1 MPTANPAQA
10 AQPAKWYTIRARAA
24 VSAAAGAVAA
34 SSAEIL
40 IYGDIGESWYGDTIA
55 AAEFVREIAA
65 LDVESMTV
73 RINSYGGSVTDG
85 IAIHNALKRHKANV
99 VTVVDGI
106 AASIASLIAMAGN
119 SVEMADNAQI
129 MIHAPWGWQSG
140 NSAAMREYADM
151 LDSWADAMST
161 TYAAK
166 TGTDKAV
173 ILALLTDGKDHWYT
187 AEQALEANLIDA
199 VVAGLPVAA
208 SAQLNHSL
216 KARYASFPQPT
227 TPAASAAPTPST
239 TPQES
244 TTMPAPIEDPVAAAA
259 AAAATAATMAAHTAA
274 ASASALAAD
283 GLRRTGIG
291 AAFAKFAN
299 VAGVP
304 AIQAACADDVNCTV
318 EQAGIKLLA
327 HLGSGAAPVAG
338 NYIVTLEDSR
348 DKFRAGIQASVLA
361 RGQLAKDDTANNY
374 RGFTL
379 MDIARECLAHAGVSA
394 RGMDKMKLVSAA
406 FTHTGSD
413 FPLLLA
419 NVAEKSM
426 LKGYEE
432 AEETF
437 QLWTA
442 VGSLGDFKPG
452 KRVDLNTFPTL
463 ERVQDGGE
471 YRYASTGE
479 RGETV
484 QLATYGKMFSLTR
497 QTIINDDLNAFTK
510 IPRIMG
516 RAAIRTVGDLVYA
529 ILTSN
534 PAMSDG
540 VALFHATHANLLAG
554 LGITTA
560 GIDAMRV
567 AMARQS
573 DGTATALNIRLAKIL
588 VPMALEGTAKV
599 VRDSEFEVGAG
610 SKNNTVPNTV
620 KGTFEVISDARLDNA
635 SSSTWYGTAN
645 SAMHDTVEVS
655 YLDGNQ
661 APMLEQQDGWKIDG
675 TEFKVRLD
683 AGVKALDFRTMAKN
697 PGA

>member
-24 VSAAAGAVAA
+24 VSAAGVVAA

-40 IYGDIGESWYGDTIA
+40 IYGDIGESWYGDTVA
-55 AAEFVREIAA
+55 ANDFVREVAA
-65 LDVESMTV
+65 LDVENLTV
-73 RINSYGGSVTDG
+73 RISSYGGSVTDG
-85 IAIHNALKRHKANV
+85 IAIYNSLKRHKAT
-99 VTVVDGI
+99 VTTVIDSI
-106 AASIASLIAMAGN
+106 AASIASLIAMAGDR
-119 SVEMADNAQI
+119 VEMAENAA
-129 MIHAPWGWQSG
+129 MMLHAPWGWTEG
-140 NSAAMREYADM
+140 NAVALREYADM
-151 LDSWADAMST
+151 LDTWAEAMATS
-161 TYAAK
+161 YAAK
-166 TGTDKAV
+166 SGGDKAN
-173 ILALLTDGKDHWYT
+173 ILALLQDGKDHWYT
-187 AEQALEANLIDA
+187 AEQALAANFSDA
-199 VVAGLPVAA
+199 TISALPIAA
-208 SAQLNHSL
+208 SASMNSL
-216 KARYASFPQPT
+216 IKARFASYPQPV
-227 TPAASAAPTPST
+227 TPAASVAPTPST

-244 TTMPAPIEDPVAAAA
+244 TTMPPNEDPVAAAA
-259 AAAATAATMAAHTAA
+259 AAAATAATMAAHSAA
-274 ASASALAAD
+274 ATAALAAD
-283 GLRRTGIG
+283 GVRRTGIS
-291 AAFAKFAN
+291 AAFAKFTN
-299 VAGVP
+299 VAGV
-304 AIQAACADDVNCTV
+304 ADIQAACAADHSCTV

-338 NYIVTLEDSR
+338 SYIVTLEDSR

-361 RGQLAKDDTANNY
+361 RGQLAKDDSANNY
-374 RGFTL
+374 RGYTL

-567 AMARQS
+567 AMARQG

-661 APMLEQQDGWKIDG
+661 TPMLEQQDGWKIDG